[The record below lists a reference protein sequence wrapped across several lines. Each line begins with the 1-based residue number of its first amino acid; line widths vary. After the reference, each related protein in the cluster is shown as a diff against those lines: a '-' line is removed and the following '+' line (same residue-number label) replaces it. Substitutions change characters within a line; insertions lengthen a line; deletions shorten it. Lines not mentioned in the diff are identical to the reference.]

1 MNSNHWQIPGHTNI
15 PILVY
20 YFPSLESTNS
30 EAKRLVMEDVPE
42 WTVIYADLQT
52 KGRGRF
58 NRQWH
63 SPAGLGLYFSIILRP
78 NMDLKL
84 LNMINM
90 RTALVIREILQTKL
104 TQTDA
109 RNDRPVMVKWPND
122 VLVEGKKICGILLE
136 SEVVSQTVNSLI
148 LGIGIN
154 VNHRHQDFP
163 AELRERATSLTL
175 LTRQQWE
182 SSQLL
187 NEVLPKLQQQLI
199 LDKEAGYKDVIPEY
213 QKNLAFKDQIVEVN
227 LQNERIKGRLKGID
241 SYGYLM
247 LEQGDEIKTITTGDI
262 GI

>member
-30 EAKRLVMEDVPE
+30 EAKRLVVEDVPE

-90 RTALVIREILQTKL
+90 RAALVIREILQTKL
-104 TQTDA
+104 TQTSA

-154 VNHRHQDFP
+154 VNHQRQDFP
-163 AELRERATSLTL
+163 AELRERATSLSL
-175 LTRQQWE
+175 LT
-182 SSQLL
+182 
-187 NEVLPKLQQQLI
+187 
-199 LDKEAGYKDVIPEY
+199 
-213 QKNLAFKDQIVEVN
+213 
-227 LQNERIKGRLKGID
+227 
-241 SYGYLM
+241 
-247 LEQGDEIKTITTGDI
+247 
-262 GI
+262 